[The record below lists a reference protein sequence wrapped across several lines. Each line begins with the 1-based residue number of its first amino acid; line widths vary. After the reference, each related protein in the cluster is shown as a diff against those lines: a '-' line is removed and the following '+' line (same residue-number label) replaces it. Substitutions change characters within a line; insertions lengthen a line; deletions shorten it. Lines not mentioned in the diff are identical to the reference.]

1 MRRSVVFRPG
11 ATLVHADRQPMV
23 AMAYGHYIL
32 LLWIDISR
40 LRIPSFLL
48 VSPAVDLYGPRC

>member
-1 MRRSVVFRPG
+1 MFRPG